1 MILGPYFDKKKSKEG
16 YSETNQVS
24 FIIYI
29 LLEPLTPYSKYT
41 EKLGSFIFI
50 AYNSFSLAFDRL
62 QDCEIKLIRVPDCL
76 AGSTE
81 LYSSGVNY

>member
-29 LLEPLTPYSKYT
+29 LLEPLTPYNKYT
-41 EKLGSFIFI
+41 EKLYFTFI